1 MPEQPPRAVAMDPPH
16 ITEFASERYFEKL
29 SQLNASQQNQRHHHH
44 HHHHHHQQQQQQQ
57 QQQKQLPDAS
67 ETLSTPS
74 AAASSTFILP
84 LRDTKTVELEPSKQA
99 EQKKDK
105 SRFFGIR
112 QKVSLLHSKPHGVDI
127 ETHLPIRASTE
138 STRKRFEFAPS
149 FCVFDN
155 LTSYISAPFDLLFLA
170 LPNELQV
177 EILSSLP
184 LTDIL
189 SLRLASKT
197 WHSLITANEAPIVRY
212 HLDAH
217 IPAYALRLYPIT
229 DQSEVNF
236 HYLCS
241 LWHRLHVA
249 AKLAHLMCEWIT
261 KEIFL
266 RQSEAQQLAFTP
278 QRERMRRRLIPLL
291 FTVFH
296 FFETYRKLHLQH
308 IVEHDGH
315 GLRKEPYTLN
325 PIESEIMNMYDDQT
339 LLRVHEVFP
348 LIISSFCRR
357 LRPPTYVGRV
367 ERSLRGYLRDRPS
380 DEIHS
385 AILCIGGLRQV
396 ERLWEI
402 KGYNNRRA
410 AVDVWYN
417 SLTRD
422 CKELVSEPPPVKSR
436 LGLKGF
442 GRKKSTSGD
451 RPAHRSSFSET
462 FGKTRSHTGSIDAN
476 FMDNVIDYNWVFH
489 TSLAADAPMS
499 ALSHDDVQKLLDD
512 TPVLQQIWLT
522 TAEALI
528 LDRRIVSRTQ
538 DIKRNQQVMLD
549 LIREDGL
556 DEEDEWW
563 YGRNNP
569 DSIRPSA
576 SAGDD
581 DAE

>member
-1 MPEQPPRAVAMDPPH
+1 
-16 ITEFASERYFEKL
+16 
-29 SQLNASQQNQRHHHH
+29 
-44 HHHHHHQQQQQQQ
+44 
-57 QQQKQLPDAS
+57 
-67 ETLSTPS
+67 
-74 AAASSTFILP
+74 
-84 LRDTKTVELEPSKQA
+84 
-99 EQKKDK
+99 
-105 SRFFGIR
+105 
-112 QKVSLLHSKPHGVDI
+112 
-127 ETHLPIRASTE
+127 
-138 STRKRFEFAPS
+138 
-149 FCVFDN
+149 
-155 LTSYISAPFDLLFLA
+155 
-170 LPNELQV
+170 
-177 EILSSLP
+177 
-184 LTDIL
+184 
-189 SLRLASKT
+189 
-197 WHSLITANEAPIVRY
+197 
-212 HLDAH
+212 
-217 IPAYALRLYPIT
+217 
-229 DQSEVNF
+229 
-236 HYLCS
+236 
-241 LWHRLHVA
+241 
-249 AKLAHLMCEWIT
+249 MCEWIT

-266 RQSEAQQLAFTP
+266 RQSEAQQLAFAP

-296 FFETYRKLHLQH
+296 FFETYRKLHLKH
-308 IVEHDGH
+308 IADHDGH
-315 GLRKEPYTLN
+315 GLKKEPYTLN
-325 PIESEIMNMYDDQT
+325 PIEAEIMNMYDDQT

-348 LIISSFCRR
+348 LVISSFCRR

-410 AVDVWYN
+410 AVDVWHN
-417 SLTRD
+417 SLTKDGR
-422 CKELVSEPPPVKSR
+422 EHPMEPPPVKSR

-451 RPAHRSSFSET
+451 RPVHRSSFSEAY
-462 FGKTRSHTGSIDAN
+462 GKTRSPTGSIDASC
-476 FMDNVIDYNWVFH
+476 MDTGHDFNWVFH
-489 TSLAADAPMS
+489 TSLAADVPMS
-499 ALSHDDVQKLLDD
+499 ALSYEDAQKLLDD

-563 YGRNNP
+563 YGRSNP
-569 DSIRPSA
+569 DSVRPSA
-576 SAGDD
+576 SAIDD